1 MKRALALVFVS
12 LAAGAAI
19 PGSPCGPAAWAM
31 CQNSTSSQDRDV
43 LALLEG
49 PSVPNGGRAAW
60 LRVAAYSLM
69 GVATLGVHYLFGALY
84 VVLLEDLAE
93 PFPVC

>member
-1 MKRALALVFVS
+1 MESWERRCTYQQRITHWITF
-12 LAAGAAI
+12 
-19 PGSPCGPAAWAM
+19 W
-31 CQNSTSSQDRDV
+31 
-43 LALLEG
+43 
-49 PSVPNGGRAAW
+49 
-60 LRVAAYSLM
+60 LM

>member
-1 MKRALALVFVS
+1 M
-12 LAAGAAI
+12 
-19 PGSPCGPAAWAM
+19 
-31 CQNSTSSQDRDV
+31 

-60 LRVAAYSLM
+60 LRVAAYALM